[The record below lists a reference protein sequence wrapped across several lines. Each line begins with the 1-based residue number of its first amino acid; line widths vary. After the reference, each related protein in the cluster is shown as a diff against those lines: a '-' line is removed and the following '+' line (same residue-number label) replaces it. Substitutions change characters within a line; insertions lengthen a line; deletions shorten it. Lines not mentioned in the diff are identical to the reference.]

1 MEPIMM
7 EQHPR
12 RRIDI
17 WIRVLGF
24 AMLLKHLRRDFGIA
38 LHELEDGVACNFWSG
53 RGKVHE
59 GFEAGV
65 WFAEDGVAVAGDDLA
80 GFEGAPEVVFN
91 GGVGEGGADVGL
103 HF

>member
-7 EQHPR
+7 EQYPR
-12 RRIDI
+12 RRIDVR
-17 WIRVLGF
+17 IRVLGF
-24 AMLLKHLRRDFGIA
+24 AMLLEHLRRDFGIA
-38 LHELEDGVACNFWSG
+38 LHEVEDGVVCDFRSG
-53 RGKVHE
+53 GGEVHE

-65 WFAEDGVAVAGDDLA
+65 WFAEDGVAVAGNDLA
-80 GFEGAPEVVFN
+80 GFEGAPEIIFD